1 MSKDYEKGSK
11 DSGRHYLGDV
21 AIQLLT
27 DDGTLSVRPIIRKGE
42 NGEEYMS
49 AGVCFTSKEDESRLR
64 DLIMNQ
70 GM

>member
-1 MSKDYEKGSK
+1 
-11 DSGRHYLGDV
+11 
-21 AIQLLT
+21 
-27 DDGTLSVRPIIRKGE
+27 LSVRPIIRKGE